1 MREMTVMDKCREP
14 RGNDFVVWARVL
26 RLCDMF
32 IVGQLTREMNWLHYL
47 YNSFTNLK
55 LFKLKVLNF

>member
-1 MREMTVMDKCREP
+1 
-14 RGNDFVVWARVL
+14 
-26 RLCDMF
+26 MF

-55 LFKLKVLNF
+55 FFKLKVLNF